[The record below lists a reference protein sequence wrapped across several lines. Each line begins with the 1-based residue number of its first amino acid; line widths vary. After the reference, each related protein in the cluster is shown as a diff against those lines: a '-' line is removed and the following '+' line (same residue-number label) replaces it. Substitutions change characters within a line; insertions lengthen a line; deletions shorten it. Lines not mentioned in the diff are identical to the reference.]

1 MIDRIK
7 GAYEAYPLLA
17 LAEAYV
23 VFFIGMLLAAK
34 PYFWAF
40 LLVILLVDIIF
51 GYWKTAVFVLVIF
64 LPISGLAG
72 LIALPGA
79 GGEKALQLA
88 GRFLCLAIAAIP
100 TAVMEPVNL
109 VRVMNR
115 LGFPRYITLG
125 MLVTIRFIPYLIEE
139 MKQIKTAMRSR
150 GIRTSWYNPK
160 FLYRAV
166 IIPVMLRI
174 INISDLL
181 TVSIETRGFVMK
193 DSKAT
198 VYQVPC
204 WSVKD
209 TLYAMMLTLIVVVF
223 SGMGVWYGTGE
234 E

>member
-7 GAYEAYPLLA
+7 GKYAAYPLLA
-17 LAEAYV
+17 LAEAYA
-23 VFFIGMLLAAK
+23 VFFIGMLLATK

-40 LLVILLVDIIF
+40 LLAVLLVDILF
-51 GYWKTAVFVLVIF
+51 GYWKTAVFVLAVF

-79 GGEKALQLA
+79 GGEKALQIA

-100 TAVMEPVNL
+100 TAVMEPVSL

-115 LGFPRYITLG
+115 MGFPRYLTLG
-125 MLVTIRFIPYLIEE
+125 MLVTIRFIPYLVDE
-139 MKQIKTAMRSR
+139 MKQIRTAMKSR
-150 GIRTSWYNPK
+150 GIRASWYNPK
-160 FLYRAV
+160 FIYRAL

-174 INISDLL
+174 ISISDLL

-193 DSKAT
+193 ESKAT
-198 VYQVPC
+198 VYQVPS
-204 WSVKD
+204 WKIGD
-209 TLYAMMLTLIVVVF
+209 TLYTLMLVLVVILI
-223 SGMGVWYGTGE
+223 SGLGVWYHE